1 MTQLVINHCGKI
13 SNIDAINVVAE
24 FVTDVS
30 SGVLLLNSREQYT
43 RSGDVVLVEEL
54 PHKHKD
60 HSPCSSFFKVRKLT

>member
-54 PHKHKD
+54 PHIPVINED
-60 HSPCSSFFKVRKLT
+60 A